1 VSCLHCGA
9 ELLPGTFFC
18 PECGRRVS
26 DTGVRPDARGLA
38 VDPVAYAPVPRPDQ
52 ADWELDAVD
61 ETASLQL
68 TAPASTPFRLV
79 STTGQRFEVTGRSLL
94 GRNPSPEPDER
105 YDSVLVLVDEGKT
118 VSKRHLE
125 LVVVADQLLATDLG
139 SGNGTVVEVPGEPR
153 LRLTAGM
160 PHPVPRGAVLKLG
173 RHRIAVE

>member
-1 VSCLHCGA
+1 MNCLYCGA
-9 ELLPGTFFC
+9 GLVPGTFFC

-26 DTGVRPDARGLA
+26 DTGVRPGSGGFVA
-38 VDPVAYAPVPRPDQ
+38 DPIAYAPAPTAAQ
-52 ADWELDAVD
+52 ADWELDGAD

-68 TAPASTPFRLV
+68 TAPASSPFRLV

-94 GRNPSPEPDER
+94 GRNPSPEPGQR

-139 SGNGTVVEVPGEPR
+139 SGNGTVLEVEGRPPIR
-153 LRLTAGM
+153 LAAGT
-160 PHPVPRGAVLKLG
+160 PQLVPRGCVLRLG
-173 RHRIAVE
+173 KHRISVE